1 MHTGAS
7 FPIQIKNNFMSKIYK
22 EELNLATPTS
32 TLLKKKTMAYDAGSI
47 TVLEGREAVRK
58 RPAMYIGSTGDI
70 GLHHL
75 VYEVVDNSIDE
86 ALAGHCDSV
95 EVTIHLDNSITVVD
109 NGRGIPVDNMKQE
122 KKSAAEVV
130 MTKLHAGGKFDSNA
144 YKVSGGLHGV
154 GVSCVNFLSETLRLE
169 IWRDG
174 KTYEQEYVRGIPV
187 AKLDQTGKT
196 RRRGTKI
203 TFKPDAEIFTETVF
217 SFDKLSERL
226 REKAFLNKGIRI
238 TIKDEREETERSHEF
253 YYRGGIAEFVKHL
266 NKNKNTLHDKP
277 IYFERIGDA
286 LSIEVAIQYNDAYDE
301 KVYSFANNINTVDG
315 GTHLSGF
322 RSAFT
327 RTINAYAQSSGLA
340 KNFKSSLSGD
350 DVREGLVAVISVKLP
365 QPQFEGQTKGKLNSD
380 VKGAVESFL
389 NERLTEYFEQN
400 PTVARKIVGK
410 SVDAARAREAARK
423 AREIVRKGAIGSTM
437 LPGKLADCQER
448 DPALCEIYIVE
459 GDSAGGSAKQ
469 GRDRKNQAILPLK
482 GKILNV
488 EKARFDKMLGHGE
501 IKTLITALGT
511 GIGKDDFDL
520 GRLRYHKIIL
530 MTDADVDGSHIRTL
544 LLTFFYR
551 QMPDLVE
558 RGHIF
563 IAQPPL
569 FKVKRGKKEE
579 YIKDERSMVRYMMR
593 QATNEMKV
601 KSANSSTVIE
611 GRDLARALEQMVEFK
626 RYSEKAAR
634 RLGGDSR
641 LLAKLLEAF
650 GGHKGVL
657 REEGSTLRSVF
668 QDGDYMAR
676 VEDVLD
682 KAKYKTD
689 LSTDEEHGLWEI
701 ETTADSGVSVC
712 IDWNLASYVEFQKAM
727 ELYMALED
735 RLASPFIVGENGSSE
750 EIPTR
755 EDLLERVLAAAKK
768 DLMIQRYKGLGEMNP
783 EQLWETTMNPEKRTL
798 LQVRVDDAV
807 ETDQIFTVLMG
818 DAVEPRR
825 RFIEE
830 NALDV
835 KNLDV

>member
-1 MHTGAS
+1 MVTAET
-7 FPIQIKNNFMSKIYK
+7 K
-22 EELNLATPTS
+22 ATQ
-32 TLLKKKTMAYDAGSI
+32 KKTMAYDSSSI
-47 TVLEGREAVRK
+47 TVLEGRDAVRK
-58 RPAMYIGSTGDI
+58 RPAMYIGSTGEI
-70 GLHHL
+70 GLHHI

-86 ALAGHCDSV
+86 ALAGYCDTV
-95 EVTIHLDNSITVVD
+95 DVTIHLDNSITVID
-109 NGRGIPVDNMKQE
+109 NGRGIPVDEIKKE
-122 KKSAAEVV
+122 KRSAAEVV

-154 GVSCVNFLSETLRLE
+154 GVSCVNFLSEKLHLE
-169 IWRDG
+169 IWREN
-174 KTYEQEYVRGIPV
+174 KTYEQEYARGIPV
-187 AKLDQTGKT
+187 APLKQTGKT
-196 RRRGTKI
+196 RKRGTKI
-203 TFKPDAEIFTETVF
+203 TFKPDGQIFTETSF

-238 TIKDEREETERSHEF
+238 TIKDEREEPERSHEF
-253 YYRGGIAEFVKHL
+253 YYKGGIAEFVKHL
-266 NKNKNTLHDKP
+266 NKNKSTLHDKP
-277 IYFERIGDA
+277 IYFEKEGDS
-286 LSIEVAIQYNDAYDE
+286 LSIEVAIQYNDGYDE

-340 KNFKSSLSGD
+340 KNFKGSLTGD

-389 NERLTEYFEQN
+389 NDRLTEFFEQN
-400 PTVARKIVGK
+400 PPVARKIVGK
-410 SVDAARAREAARK
+410 ALDAARAREAARK
-423 AREIVRKGAIGSTM
+423 AREIVRKGALGSTM

-448 DPALCEIYIVE
+448 DPSLSEIYIVE

-488 EKARFDKMLGHGE
+488 EKARFDKMLGHSE
-501 IKTLITALGT
+501 IKSLITALGT

-520 GRLRYHKIIL
+520 SKLRYHKIIL

-551 QMPDLVE
+551 QMLPLVE
-558 RGHIF
+558 NKHVY

-579 YIKDERSMVRYMMR
+579 YIKDESSMIRYLMR
-593 QATNEMKV
+593 QATGDMSV
-601 KSANSSTVIE
+601 KSAGAEQPIE
-611 GRDLARALEQMVEFK
+611 GKELARSLEKMVDFK
-626 RYSEKAAR
+626 SYCERATR
-634 RLGGDSR
+634 RLGGDPQ
-641 LLAKLLEAF
+641 LLNILLESL
-650 GGHKGVL
+650 GGRKGIL
-657 REEGSTLRSVF
+657 RKEGLTLRKVF
-668 QDGDYMAR
+668 QDEELMAKI
-676 VEDVLD
+676 EGALD
-682 KAKYKTD
+682 KAGYHRTE
-689 LSTDEEHGLWEI
+689 LTQDEEHGLWEI
-701 ETTADSGVSVC
+701 ETVSSTGVNLV
-712 IDWNLASYVEFQKAM
+712 IDWNFASYVEFQKAV
-727 ELYMALED
+727 ELFKTLEED
-735 RLASPFIVGENGSSE
+735 LAAPFVSGENGTSE
-750 EIPTR
+750 EVPTR
-755 EDLLERVLAAAKK
+755 EALLEKVLTAAKK
-768 DLMIQRYKGLGEMNP
+768 DLTIQRYKGLGEMNP

-798 LQVRVDDAV
+798 LEVRIDDMV

-825 RFIEE
+825 KFIED

-835 KNLDV
+835 RNLDV